1 MLLWGMGLSTSSVHH
16 VAVPSHWTTSPLA
29 LTSFPRKVLLEE
41 WRDAEHFPVSHSG
54 DPASPTGDTELVP
67 VVSPPRHCQR
77 AEAVIRNHIM
87 ATFGFGPHHTDTG
100 AMGLGSLVIGARFFL
115 ETQGTEG

>member
-1 MLLWGMGLSTSSVHH
+1 MQSTSQSLTLGTL
-16 VAVPSHWTTSPLA
+16 PLQQETQSWSPWSL
-29 LTSFPRKVLLEE
+29 
-41 WRDAEHFPVSHSG
+41 
-54 DPASPTGDTELVP
+54 
-67 VVSPPRHCQR
+67 QR

-115 ETQGTEG
+115 ETQGTKG

>member
-1 MLLWGMGLSTSSVHH
+1 MLWGMGLSTSSVHH

-67 VVSPPRHCQR
+67 VVSPPVTAREQR
-77 AEAVIRNHIM
+77 LSSGTTSWLPLVLDLITLI
-87 ATFGFGPHHTDTG
+87 
-100 AMGLGSLVIGARFFL
+100 LGQWG
-115 ETQGTEG
+115 